1 MISLL
6 NTTLSM
12 AVRMS
17 TPYLFAALGGM
28 IAQHSGVYNFALEGM
43 MLGGA
48 FFGYLFALTTGSL
61 LVGVMGA
68 VLCGLF
74 FGLLF
79 SFVIMRFGV
88 SQMVLGLGFNT
99 LMLGITSFGQR
110 LLNMGKDVRPH
121 LPNTIG
127 DIPSGF
133 LKNIPV
139 IGGML
144 FGQNLFVYVVIA
156 FYVYYAWFL
165 NRTRVGL
172 GLRSVGESP
181 TAAQSAGVNVFRYRY
196 VAVVVSCILPALGG
210 AYLTLTQVGRF
221 AEGMTDGRG
230 WIAIAALCLGRL
242 RPGGVFFSSLLF
254 GLASALS
261 NQVQV
266 LNIGVPSHIS
276 LMLPYVLAILVLVS
290 SGKQRSH
297 GPAAL
302 GKPYFKNR

>member
-17 TPYLFAALGGM
+17 TPYMFAALGGM
-28 IAQHSGVYNFALEGM
+28 VAQHSGVYNFALEGM

-48 FFGYLFALTTGSL
+48 FFGYFFALTTGNL

-68 VLCGLF
+68 VLCGLV
-74 FGLLF
+74 FGLLL
-79 SFVIMRFGV
+79 SFIIMRFGV

-110 LLNMGKDVRPH
+110 LLNMDKEVRPR
-121 LPNTIG
+121 LSNIMG

-133 LKNIPV
+133 LKRIPV

-144 FGQNLFVYVVIA
+144 FGQNLLVYLVIV
-156 FYVYYAWFL
+156 FYIFYAWFL
-165 NRTRVGL
+165 NRTRRGL
-172 GLRSVGESP
+172 GLRSVGENP
-181 TAAQSAGVNVFRYRY
+181 AAAQSAGINVFKYRY
-196 VAVVVSCILPALGG
+196 MAIIVSCILSALGG

-242 RPGGVFFSSLLF
+242 KPRGVFLGSLLF
-254 GLASALS
+254 GLASAIS

-266 LNIGVPSHIS
+266 LNLGISSHIA
-276 LMLPYVLAILVLVS
+276 LMLPYVMAILALVS